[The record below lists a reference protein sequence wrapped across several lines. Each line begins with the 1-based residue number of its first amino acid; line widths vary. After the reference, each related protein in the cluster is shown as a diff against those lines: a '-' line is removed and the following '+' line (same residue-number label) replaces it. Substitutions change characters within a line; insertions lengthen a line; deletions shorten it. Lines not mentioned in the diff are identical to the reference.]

1 MLEGVEKVVAWYPA
15 VPLVK
20 MPHAPG
26 HRTAHLVG
34 ERLFR
39 VEATRSPL
47 RLPGLAAA
55 ALRG

>member
-1 MLEGVEKVVAWYPA
+1 MLEGAEKVVVWSPA

-20 MPHAPG
+20 MPNAPG

-39 VEATRSPL
+39 VEAKGSL
-47 RLPGLAAA
+47 HLPGLAAA
-55 ALRG
+55 AVRG